1 MQEPSVRTSRLAIA
15 GGLAA
20 AIGVATVGFLV
31 GRATVPPP
39 PPVAP
44 ARVQPVAAQEPA
56 PDTTRLLARGD
67 LIAAATQAADALAS
81 GKPVPQTVNDLPAR
95 RFSLSLPFGCAGPAG
110 ADSPAPLR
118 WSYDDAAQAL
128 RVHVALIRWQP
139 DEWGLKPEDAG
150 VPQGFWVTRPWS
162 SAESCPA
169 ASANKQAIDTQPV
182 ILPGQTLAVV
192 NFGSDAAGNQGGYD
206 AVVRIARDKLDMAQG
221 LRARIS
227 GRIGHVPGDGAV
239 RCVQPA
245 GIEQQPICAVA
256 AIFDEMTIDN
266 PATGETI
273 ATWSLGKAGE
283 SANSASR

>member
-15 GGLAA
+15 GGIAA
-20 AIGVATVGFLV
+20 ALGVAAVGFVV
-31 GRATVPPP
+31 GRATVPPLP
-39 PPVAP
+39 APTPAPVQRA
-44 ARVQPVAAQEPA
+44 VQEPA
-56 PDTTRLLARGD
+56 PNGARLLNRGD
-67 LIAAATQAADALAS
+67 IIAAAAQAADALAS
-81 GKPVPQTVNDLPAR
+81 GKLAPQPVNDLPAR
-95 RFSLSLPFGCAGPAG
+95 RFALSLPFGCAGPAG

-139 DEWGLKPEDAG
+139 DEWGLKPDGGG

-162 SAESCPA
+162 SAETCPA
-169 ASANKQAIDTQPV
+169 ASADKQAIDTQPV

-192 NFGSDAAGNQGGYD
+192 SFGPDAATNHDGYD
-206 AVVRIARDKLDMAQG
+206 AVVRISRDKLNVAQG
-221 LRARIS
+221 LRARVS
-227 GRIGHVPGDGAV
+227 GRIAHIPGDGAV

-256 AIFDEMTIDN
+256 VTFDEMAIDN

-273 ATWSLGKAGE
+273 ATWSLGKVGE
-283 SANSASR
+283 GASPSAQ

>member
-20 AIGVATVGFLV
+20 ALGVAAVGFLV

-39 PPVAP
+39 PPAAP
-44 ARVQPVAAQEPA
+44 APVQPVVTPQPA
-56 PDTTRLLARGD
+56 PDTARLLNRGD
-67 LIAAATQAADALAS
+67 IIAAAAAAADALAS
-81 GKPVPQTVNDLPAR
+81 GKTAPQALNDLPAR

-110 ADSPAPLR
+110 SDSPAPLR

-139 DEWGLKPEDAG
+139 DEWGLKADGLG

-162 SAESCPA
+162 SAETCPA
-169 ASANKQAIDTQPV
+169 AGASKQAIDTQPV
-182 ILPGQTLAVV
+182 ILPGQTLALVS
-192 NFGSDAAGNQGGYD
+192 FGSDAATNQGGYD
-206 AVVRIARDKLDMAQG
+206 AVARISRDKLDMSQG

-227 GRIGHVPGDGAV
+227 GRIGHVPGNGAV
-239 RCVQPA
+239 HCVQPA

-256 AIFDEMTIDN
+256 VIFDEMTIDN

-283 SANSASR
+283 GGSPD